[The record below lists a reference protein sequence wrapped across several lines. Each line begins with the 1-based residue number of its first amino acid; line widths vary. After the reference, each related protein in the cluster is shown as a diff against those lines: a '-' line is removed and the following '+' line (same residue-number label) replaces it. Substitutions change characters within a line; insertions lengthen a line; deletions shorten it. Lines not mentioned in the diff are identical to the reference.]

1 MSQNSDTLT
10 DLNPKVEELKQQ
22 LDAKQAQIME
32 VGGNDYRQLKEDL
45 DKIIQLVAE
54 TERVLNKNKHTVTNS
69 TGNLRILDQEIKRG
83 EEAIE
88 KLNVEKD
95 KL

>member
-45 DKIIQLVAE
+45 DRIIQ
-54 TERVLNKNKHTVTNS
+54 
-69 TGNLRILDQEIKRG
+69 
-83 EEAIE
+83 
-88 KLNVEKD
+88 
-95 KL
+95 

>member
-1 MSQNSDTLT
+1 
-10 DLNPKVEELKQQ
+10 
-22 LDAKQAQIME
+22 ME

-69 TGNLRILDQEIKRG
+69 TGNLRKLDQEIKRG

-88 KLNVEKD
+88 RLNEEKD
-95 KL
+95 

>member
-1 MSQNSDTLT
+1 
-10 DLNPKVEELKQQ
+10 
-22 LDAKQAQIME
+22 ME

-69 TGNLRILDQEIKRG
+69 TGNLRKLDQEIKRG
-83 EEAIE
+83 EEDIE
-88 KLNVEKD
+88 KLDVEKD
-95 KL
+95 

>member
-1 MSQNSDTLT
+1 
-10 DLNPKVEELKQQ
+10 
-22 LDAKQAQIME
+22 ME

-69 TGNLRILDQEIKRG
+69 TSNLRKLDQEIKRG
-83 EEAIE
+83 EEDIE
-88 KLNVEKD
+88 KLDVEKD
-95 KL
+95 

>member
-1 MSQNSDTLT
+1 
-10 DLNPKVEELKQQ
+10 
-22 LDAKQAQIME
+22 ME

-69 TGNLRILDQEIKRG
+69 TGNLRKLDQEIKRG